1 VDVGEKLGFK
11 VEETSNVG
19 EGGFGTTTAA
29 ALCGRLG
36 ATSATAKQASSS
48 LCSVARVFGSLL
60 VVGWVWLTG
69 GDGGGR
75 TGAHS
80 GEMAG
85 VMEDSSHRR
94 GSLFGVG
101 LRGIFLLLSFGDA
114 VGRGRE
120 SCPCAG
126 DGPTGERRTRTRT
139 RLIMARWQMVVRSR
153 NLERKTQKK

>member
-1 VDVGEKLGFK
+1 MDVGEKLGFK

-114 VGRGRE
+114 VGKGIVPMCGRR
-120 SCPCAG
+120 AHRRAADATDHG
-126 DGPTGERRTRTRT
+126 QVADGC
-139 RLIMARWQMVVRSR
+139 
-153 NLERKTQKK
+153 